1 MSLVQLIDLPDL
13 SDARGGAS
21 CIRIIEISSV

>member
-13 SDARGGAS
+13 SDARGAS